1 MAGPFAMTSFWLSI
15 QPLAHVAPRVVL
27 VAAAIVFPL
36 LFFVP
41 APYGRHF
48 RPGWGPALGS
58 TVGSIAMEWPS
69 VFLFALVWVANPA
82 FGRPMVLTLGLL
94 WLVHYVQRTFVFS
107 LLLRGPGRRQS
118 LLTVALAN
126 VFNVL
131 NATGNAAAL
140 TPRPFDAVFLV
151 GVTLFALGFG
161 LNVHSDRVLRSLRAP
176 GETGYRIPFGGGFAY
191 VSAPN
196 YLGGD
201 PRVARLRARGADAGR
216 VGVRRVHLRQSGAAG
231 PLEPPMVPRRG
242 FPTIRCVDGRSSR
255 SSGDD
260 DPVPRSRLPPAA
272 ARPARVL
279 HPHPR

>member
-1 MAGPFAMTSFWLSI
+1 MAGSFAMTSFWLFI

-58 TVGSIAMEWPS
+58 TVGWIAMEWPS

-82 FGRPMVLTLGLL
+82 FGTPMVLTLGLL

-107 LLLRGPGRRQS
+107 LLLRGSGRRQS

-140 TPRPFDAVFLV
+140 TPRPFDAIFLV

-196 YLGGD
+196 YLGEILEWLGFALAAQTLAAWAFAAFTFANLA
-201 PRVARLRARGADAGR
+201 PRALSNHRWYRERFPDYP
-216 VGVRRVHLRQSGAAG
+216 VRRRALI
-231 PLEPPMVPRRG
+231 PFLW
-242 FPTIRCVDGRSSR
+242 
-255 SSGDD
+255 
-260 DPVPRSRLPPAA
+260 
-272 ARPARVL
+272 
-279 HPHPR
+279 